1 MTTDL
6 TRIAAVTNAL
16 TGDVLE
22 INKELVLSTAHM
34 PPQLAEDMRHGFQQR
49 FVFELLTDGF
59 LVHVASTG
67 YPEEL
72 AQAIALAQFNEC
84 KWIHFDAD
92 GPRLQSL
99 PSWDY

>member
-1 MTTDL
+1 MTDL

-16 TGDVLE
+16 TGEKLE
-22 INKELVLSTAHM
+22 INKELVLSTAHL
-34 PPQLAEDMRHGFQQR
+34 PKDLAEGMDSDCTTPFAYDRVENGYLVYVGSQR
-49 FVFELLTDGF
+49 
-59 LVHVASTG
+59 

-84 KWIHFDAD
+84 KWIRYDAD

-99 PSWDY
+99 PVWDWP